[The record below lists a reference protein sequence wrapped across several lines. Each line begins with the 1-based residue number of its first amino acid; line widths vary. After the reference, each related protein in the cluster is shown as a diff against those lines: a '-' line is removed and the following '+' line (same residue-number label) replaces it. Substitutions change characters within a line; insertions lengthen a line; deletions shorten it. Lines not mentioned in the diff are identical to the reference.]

1 MVVVV
6 VVFVVVGGGLVV
18 VVVVVGFGCDTLRTT
33 CKSETQTN
41 IFIGTLNLDTPMKF
55 LLIIDE
61 SVS

>member
-33 CKSETQTN
+33 CKSETQTD
-41 IFIGTLNLDTPMKF
+41 IFIGTLNLDTPVEVP
-55 LLIIDE
+55 IDY
-61 SVS
+61 